1 MQLPQSNEVA
11 SFWYTQNGASSI
23 PFDNFV
29 KENRHLLEKLGKYHF
44 ERWSEAI
51 LETGDLIDALIW
63 LNVRDG
69 IPYKVETLDNVR
81 SRVALLYLWEAK
93 WGYLPKHY
101 RIAFIKHS
109 DFIYLRNFD
118 FDIIAELFKQH
129 KKFETVLDHIRMLV
143 DSNGEINPLLDDFTP
158 LDNLLPL
165 DSDIDE
171 FEWEVLTGASEFELT
186 NLSTEIGVN
195 LDWNLDEMNSEEI
208 LGLDKDYE
216 NSSNYF

>member
-1 MQLPQSNEVA
+1 MQLPESNEVA
-11 SFWYTQNGASSI
+11 SFWYSQNGALST

-29 KENRHLLEKLGKYHF
+29 KENRAVLEKIKKYDF

-81 SRVALLYLWEAK
+81 SRVTLLYLWESK

-101 RIAFIKHS
+101 RIAFIKHP
-109 DFIYLRNFD
+109 DFVYLKNFD

-129 KKFETVLDHIRMLV
+129 KKFETVIDHIRMLV
-143 DSNGEINPLLDDFTP
+143 DSNSEINPFLDDYTP
-158 LDNLLPL
+158 LDNLLTL
-165 DSDIDE
+165 DSDLDE
-171 FEWEVLTGASEFELT
+171 FEWEGITGTSELEIN
-186 NLSTEIGVN
+186 NLSSEMGVN
-195 LDWNLDEMNSEEI
+195 LDWNLDEMSSEEI
-208 LGLDKDYE
+208 LGFDSDLDDQ
-216 NSSNYF
+216 SNHF